1 MKLQERLPD
10 GVTVDGRKYRLDFDF
25 RNVLS
30 MLETLARDDL
40 MPDARAWLALKCL
53 MKRPPKN
60 PLPVIAAVKALLFP
74 DSGGKQPT
82 QKKLT
87 DFKQDADLIRAAF
100 LQAYRINLWRDSLHW
115 MEFTAL
121 LNALPEGSRYSEILG
136 IRARPMPKP
145 TKYNQEERKWLAQA
159 KAACAVQMSDKER
172 ESILQASMHR
182 TAASLLRLAERGEQS
197 AK

>member
-1 MKLQERLPD
+1 MRLQERLPNSLTIN
-10 GVTVDGRKYRLDFDF
+10 GKKYRLDFDF

-30 MLETLARDDL
+30 MLEILARDDM

-53 MKRPPKN
+53 MKHPPKN
-60 PLPVIAAVKALLFP
+60 PFPLLGAIKLMLFP
-74 DSGGKQPT
+74 AAKNEPSA
-82 QKKLT
+82 KKLT

-100 LQAYRINLWRDSLHW
+100 LQVYGINLWRDSVHW
-115 MEFTAL
+115 VEFAAL

-145 TKYNQEERKWLAQA
+145 TKYNAEERRWLAQA

-172 ESILQASMHR
+172 ANLLQASMHR
-182 TAASLLRLAERGEQS
+182 TTASLLALAKRGEQGG
-197 AK
+197 K